1 MIHLPYTGPPGALAD
16 DERTMSATGSA
27 DPPIPPPPPAGTSR
41 DIVRVVGVLLVVAA
55 LLGSAAL
62 VRHGHPAHAGGGV
75 TTIRAAIGSEKQD
88 FFDDPKVVAALRRHG
103 YRVQPDYMGSRQM
116 ATSANLSRYDV
127 AFPSSQP
134 AADAV
139 QQRAAGADQH
149 AAAGQSREVR
159 VFSSPMAV
167 ATFLPVARLLAQ
179 LGIARQGA
187 GGIWTFDVRRYL
199 DVADTGLR
207 WNQIAGNAAYPSP
220 NRVLLSTTDPRKSNS
235 ADMFVALTSFVLN
248 GDSPVTD
255 RATVNRDVPRIASL
269 FLNQGYTDS
278 TSQDPFSEYLTAGM
292 ARVPMALVYEAQY
305 LGTQLG
311 DPSLLG
317 ADRVLMY
324 PTPTVFS
331 DHTLV
336 LVRRS
341 ARLDAFASLL
351 TGDADLLTLEAEH
364 GFRTLRGSAFGRQ
377 VSAHHLTVPTG
388 QPELSPASPPTYEIL
403 ESFLDAIDRQYENG

>member
-1 MIHLPYTGPPGALAD
+1 MPAN
-16 DERTMSATGSA
+16 GSP
-27 DPPIPPPPPAGTSR
+27 DPPTPPSAGTAR
-41 DIVRVVGVLLVVAA
+41 DTVRVVGVLLVVAA

-62 VRHGHPAHAGGGV
+62 VRRGHHTRATGV
-75 TTIRAAIGSEKQD
+75 TTVRAAIGSEKQS
-88 FFDDPKVVAALRRHG
+88 FFDDPRVVGALRRHG

-116 ATSANLSRYDV
+116 ATSADLSRYDV

-139 QQRAAGADQH
+139 QHR
-149 AAAGQSREVR
+149 AGQTREAREAR

-167 ATFLPVARLLAQ
+167 ATFAPIARLLAQ
-179 LGIARQGA
+179 LGIGHQGA
-187 GGIWTFDVRRYL
+187 DGIWTFDVRRYL
-199 DVADTGLR
+199 DVADGGLR
-207 WNQIAGNAAYPSP
+207 WNQIAGNTTYPSP

-278 TSQDPFSEYLTAGM
+278 TSQDPFAEYLTAGM

-305 LGTQLG
+305 LGTQLS

-341 ARLDAFASLL
+341 ARLDAFA
-351 TGDADLLTLEAEH
+351 DLLTSDPALLALEAGH
-364 GFRTLRGSAFGRQ
+364 GFRTLRGAAFGQQ
-377 VSAHHLTVPTG
+377 VAAHHLTVPTG
-388 QPELSPASPPTYEIL
+388 EPELSPASPPTYEIL
-403 ESFLDAIDRQYENG
+403 ESFLDAIDKQYENG